1 MPRRNPIVGKHP
13 DLFEGESPLIIP
25 WEDFPRE
32 ELLRMDRKDFTD
44 AEWADLPEDIA
55 GHIWDYDEEIQEQI
69 GALADF
75 LYDHFM
81 YVKEPDADMMVE
93 YHGDAFDEPLSRAT
107 DDDFDS
113 EEIENIREEF
123 EAFDEDDVQ
132 AALEDALRYSGHY
145 RFELE
150 PWNWGGYVDALS
162 WYTLDHESFY
172 LEGQSIRDAIE
183 DAGIQYD
190 RQIQDAL
197 AKVYDATDGQLDIDL
212 DEFLRARDQRY
223 SAYETYV
230 DTGMALVIYPDWDEI
245 RNAVAYDLGEP
256 PEKEVEEL
264 PPPRE
269 PGERVLLTLKD
280 GFELVELLP
289 EELRDQSRKQSICV
303 GDPRYGYGRA
313 IKLGRTKI
321 LSLQTKAGKPKFTF
335 EVALDQAG
343 DVAGCVQVKG
353 YGNRVPGWAYGEGRQ
368 GKFKQ
373 HEVEMVLEC
382 LDYLGCIPDEV
393 DDIKP
398 ALDHMRGLR
407 GNPVAPR
414 KTFCD
419 PVTLLW

>member
-1 MPRRNPIVGKHP
+1 
-13 DLFEGESPLIIP
+13 
-25 WEDFPRE
+25 
-32 ELLRMDRKDFTD
+32 
-44 AEWADLPEDIA
+44 
-55 GHIWDYDEEIQEQI
+55 
-69 GALADF
+69 
-75 LYDHFM
+75 
-81 YVKEPDADMMVE
+81 
-93 YHGDAFDEPLSRAT
+93 
-107 DDDFDS
+107 
-113 EEIENIREEF
+113 
-123 EAFDEDDVQ
+123 
-132 AALEDALRYSGHY
+132 
-145 RFELE
+145 
-150 PWNWGGYVDALS
+150 
-162 WYTLDHESFY
+162 
-172 LEGQSIRDAIE
+172 
-183 DAGIQYD
+183 
-190 RQIQDAL
+190 
-197 AKVYDATDGQLDIDL
+197 
-212 DEFLRARDQRY
+212 
-223 SAYETYV
+223 
-230 DTGMALVIYPDWDEI
+230 
-245 RNAVAYDLGEP
+245 
-256 PEKEVEEL
+256 
-264 PPPRE
+264 
-269 PGERVLLTLKD
+269 VLLTLKD